1 MFLLRQILGKA
12 SQLINISKSRIAFH
26 VQQKRYDA
34 IAGVYNLLLDEEIT
48 HASKL
53 HDGRTT
59 AKQDNQNNSVIRV
72 CIKSV
77 TTDGTETGNQNE
89 AQDSE
94 SESASSCEGSNSQP
108 EAEQDWGQVSA
119 RKHKVH
125 KPTWVVQLGIVIPYN
140 GTASFFSV
148 NYYFR
153 FCTCAPGC
161 WQKSWWLNESLAMVR
176 GCSFR
181 DSQSLASKFYVYLGS

>member
-1 MFLLRQILGKA
+1 MPFTQTVLKFFLWQILGKA
-12 SQLINISKSRIAFH
+12 SQLINMSKSRIAFH

-34 IAGVYNLLLDEEIT
+34 IAGVYNLLLDEEIKR
-48 HASKL
+48 ASKL

-77 TTDGTETGNQNE
+77 TTDGMETGNQNE
-89 AQDSE
+89 AQDSK

-108 EAEQDWGQVSA
+108 EAEQDWGQVST

-125 KPTWVVQLGIVIPYN
+125 KP
-140 GTASFFSV
+140 
-148 NYYFR
+148 R
-153 FCTCAPGC
+153 
-161 WQKSWWLNESLAMVR
+161 
-176 GCSFR
+176 
-181 DSQSLASKFYVYLGS
+181 